1 MTFRTLS
8 RIGSLFIAAFLCL
21 GHADNGGC
29 GSSGEEQEHEGIA
42 TGATCPQ
49 TDAPTAQ
56 SFGTAFLQTYCL
68 SCHSASVTGAA
79 RHDAPT
85 DTNFDTLDEVR
96 MHATHM
102 DMHAAAGPNGTNTEM
117 PPANRPQPT
126 QQERVTL
133 GQWLACGAP

>member
-8 RIGSLFIAAFLCL
+8 RIGALLIAAVLCL
-21 GHADNGGC
+21 GHSDNGGC
-29 GSSGEEQEHEGIA
+29 GGGGDEEHEGVA
-42 TGATCPQ
+42 TGATCPP

-68 SCHSASVTGAA
+68 YCHSASVTGDA

-96 MHATHM
+96 MHAMHM
-102 DMHAAAGPNGTNTEM
+102 DMHAAAGPITTNTEM
-117 PPANRPQPT
+117 PPAGRLQPT
-126 QQERVTL
+126 QLEREKL
-133 GQWLACGAP
+133 GEWLACGAP